1 MMAEANRWAV
11 VPYRDGGSLSMIHVL
26 AQSGT
31 QSKGG
36 LFGEGAAPPE
46 LPAPPWLVA
55 NIFEAPWVLVC
66 VLLLVGMAGYF
77 VLRASRPREALVCGA
92 VGPGLALLVAV
103 LSFAV
108 TTEREK
114 LARLADGFVASIAR
128 ADAEAVGAQLLDSA
142 TLRLMGR
149 DTNWSKP
156 DLVMQV
162 ESKMKGMYA
171 VKNRQATV
179 SRVSVSVDGENVART
194 QFRVAAVSDSMGWPV
209 GMWWLM
215 HWRKEAASGRGGED
229 VWRVSGMELLSVDGL
244 SPGAEV
250 RP

>member
-1 MMAEANRWAV
+1 
-11 VPYRDGGSLSMIHVL
+11 MINVL

-31 QSKGG
+31 ASKGG
-36 LFGEGAAPPE
+36 LFSEGAAPPA
-46 LPAPPWLVA
+46 LPAPPWLEA
-55 NIFEAPWVLVC
+55 NLFETPWMLVM
-66 VLLLVGMAGYF
+66 VLLLGVMAGYF
-77 VLRASRPREALVCGA
+77 VLRASRPREALMCA
-92 VGPGLALLVAV
+92 AAGPGLALLVAV

-114 LARLADGFVASIAR
+114 LARLVDEFVASIAR
-128 ADAEAVGAQLLDSA
+128 ADADAVRSGLLDSA

-149 DTNWSKP
+149 DTNWSTP
-156 DLVMQV
+156 DLVAQV
-162 ESKMKGMYA
+162 ESKMKGTYA
-171 VKNRQATV
+171 VKNRVATV

-194 QFRVAAVSDSMGWPV
+194 QFRVAAVSDAMGVPV

-215 HWRKEAASGRGGED
+215 HWRKEAAGGRGGEE